1 LLKVHLRKNSN
12 PYVVFKEK
20 AQGFENFFDLKVIDN
35 RFEVAIKQNAVA
47 QRMNK
52 MGKYILFY
60 SGDFD
65 WMKCL
70 SVYRERDEIEK
81 SFKALKNEIDILP
94 LNTHSEKTTRGF
106 IFIAFLSLIIRTR
119 LINMMREAKLLDKYS
134 VELLLLQVEKLR
146 KITLEDGQIFV
157 TEMTKK
163 HRELLHA
170 LNLCA

>member
-1 LLKVHLRKNSN
+1 
-12 PYVVFKEK
+12 
-20 AQGFENFFDLKVIDN
+20 
-35 RFEVAIKQNAVA
+35 
-47 QRMNK
+47 M
-52 MGKYILFY
+52 
-60 SGDFD
+60 
-65 WMKCL
+65 
-70 SVYRERDEIEK
+70 
-81 SFKALKNEIDILP
+81 KNEIDILP

-134 VELLLLQVEKLR
+134 VELLILQVEKLR

-163 HRELLHA
+163 QRELLHA